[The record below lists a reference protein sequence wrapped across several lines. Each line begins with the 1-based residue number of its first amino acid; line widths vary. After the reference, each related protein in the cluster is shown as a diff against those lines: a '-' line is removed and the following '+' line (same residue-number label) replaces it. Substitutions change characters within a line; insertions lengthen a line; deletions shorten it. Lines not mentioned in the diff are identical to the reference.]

1 MRQRT
6 THVPSRQRDE
16 KENAM
21 NTRQGT
27 TLILG
32 GTGKTGRR
40 VADRLRDRGLP
51 LRSASRSGAVRFDW
65 DDQASWAPVLE
76 GVESMYVAY
85 PPDLAAPTSGPHL
98 RAMAAQ
104 AVASGVRKIV
114 LLSGRGEPQC
124 YPAERAVRESGAAFT
139 IVRCSWFAQNFS
151 EGQMLPSV
159 LAGELAFPAGNIAEP
174 FVDIDDTAD
183 VAVAALTSD
192 AHDAKIYELSG
203 PRLITFGEAVAE
215 IGKVTGREVRYV
227 PIGFDEYAKALA
239 QFVPHEQ
246 VAFLKELFEFILDGH
261 NAYLSDGVQQALGR
275 KPRDFSDFVR
285 DAAAAGAWRG

>member
-1 MRQRT
+1 
-6 THVPSRQRDE
+6 
-16 KENAM
+16 M
-21 NTRQGT
+21 NTQQKT

-40 VADRLRDRGLP
+40 IAERLNARGHSV
-51 LRSASRSGAVRFDW
+51 RIGSRSGTQRFDW
-65 DDQASWAPVLE
+65 EDQNTWAPVLE

-104 AVASGVRKIV
+104 AVQSGVRKIV

-139 IVRCSWFAQNFS
+139 VVRCAWFAQNFS
-151 EGQMLPSV
+151 EGQMLPAV
-159 LAGELAFPAGNIAEP
+159 LAGEVAFPAGSIAEP

-192 AHDAKIYELSG
+192 AHDGKIYELSG
-203 PRLITFGEAVAE
+203 PRLLTFEEVMTE
-215 IGKVTGREVRYV
+215 IGKAIGRDVRYV
-227 PIGFDEYAKALA
+227 PVSIDEYAAVLA
-239 QFVPHEQ
+239 QFVPAEQ
-246 VAFLKELFEFILDGH
+246 VTFLKELFAFILDGH

-275 KPRDFSDFVR
+275 KPKDFRDFAR
-285 DAAAAGAWRG
+285 DAAAAGAWRS

>member
-1 MRQRT
+1 
-6 THVPSRQRDE
+6 
-16 KENAM
+16 M
-21 NTRQGT
+21 NTQQGT

-40 VADRLRDRGLP
+40 VAARLTERNLP
-51 LRSASRSGAVRFDW
+51 VRIASRTGAQRFDW
-65 DDQASWAPVLE
+65 DDQNTWAPTLE
-76 GVESMYVAY
+76 GVQSMYVAY

-139 IVRCSWFAQNFS
+139 VVRCAWFAQNFS
-151 EGQMLPSV
+151 EGQMRPAV
-159 LAGELAFPAGNIAEP
+159 LAGEVAFPAGNIAEP

-192 AHDAKIYELSG
+192 AHDGKIYELSG
-203 PRLITFGEAVAE
+203 PRLLTFGEVVAE
-215 IGKVTGREVRYV
+215 IGKAIGRDVRYV
-227 PIGFDEYAKALA
+227 PVSSEQYAEVLA
-239 QFVPHEQ
+239 EFVPAEQ
-246 VAFLKELFEFILDGH
+246 VKFLKELFEFILDGH

-275 KPRDFSDFVR
+275 KPKDFRDFVR
-285 DAAAAGAWRG
+285 DAAAAGAWQG

>member
-1 MRQRT
+1 MAHVPPRQQRT
-6 THVPSRQRDE
+6 
-16 KENAM
+16 KEM
-21 NTRQGT
+21 TMTNTKQT

-40 VADRLRDRGLP
+40 VAERLTARGVP
-51 LRSASRSGAVRFDW
+51 VRIASRTGEHRFDW
-65 DDQASWAPVLE
+65 DDQSTWAQVLA
-76 GVESMYVAY
+76 GAESMYVAY

-98 RAMAAQ
+98 RAMAQQ

-151 EGQMLPSV
+151 EGQMLGPV
-159 LAGELAFPAGNIAEP
+159 LEGELAFPAGNIAEP
-174 FVDIDDTAD
+174 FIDIDDTAD
-183 VAVAALTSD
+183 VAVAALTD
-192 AHDAKIYELSG
+192 NAHEGRIYELSG
-203 PRLITFGEAVAE
+203 PRLLTFADAVAC
-215 IGKVTGREVRYV
+215 IGQALGREIRYV
-227 PIGFDEYAKALA
+227 PVSSEAYANTLA
-239 QFVPHEQ
+239 QFVPADQ

-275 KPRDFSDFVR
+275 KPRDFTDFVR
-285 DAAAAGAWRG
+285 DAVAAGAWQS

>member
-1 MRQRT
+1 
-6 THVPSRQRDE
+6 
-16 KENAM
+16 M
-21 NTRQGT
+21 NTQQGT

-40 VADRLRDRGLP
+40 VAERLSARG
-51 LRSASRSGAVRFDW
+51 RSVRIGSRSGAQRFDW
-65 DDQASWAPVLE
+65 DDQNTWAPLLE

-139 IVRCSWFAQNFS
+139 VVRCAWFAQNFS
-151 EGQMLPSV
+151 EGQMLPAV
-159 LAGELAFPAGNIAEP
+159 LAGEVAFPAGNIAEP

-192 AHDAKIYELSG
+192 AHDGKIYELSG
-203 PRLITFGEAVAE
+203 PRLLTFVEVMSE
-215 IGKVTGREVRYV
+215 ISKAIGRDVRYV
-227 PIGFDEYAKALA
+227 PVSMDEYAQVLA
-239 QFVPHEQ
+239 QFVPSEQ
-246 VAFLKELFEFILDGH
+246 VTFLKELFEFILDGH

-275 KPRDFSDFVR
+275 KPKDFSDFAR
-285 DAAAAGAWRG
+285 DAAAAGAWRS

>member
-1 MRQRT
+1 MT
-6 THVPSRQRDE
+6 
-16 KENAM
+16 
-21 NTRQGT
+21 NTQQT

-40 VADRLRDRGLP
+40 VAERLTARGVP
-51 LRSASRSGAVRFDW
+51 VRIASRTGAHRFDW
-65 DDQASWAPVLE
+65 DDQSTWAQVLE
-76 GVESMYVAY
+76 GAESMYVAY

-98 RAMAAQ
+98 HAMAQQ

-151 EGQMLPSV
+151 EGQMLGPV
-159 LAGELAFPAGNIAEP
+159 LEGELAFPAGNIAEP

-183 VAVAALTSD
+183 VAVAALTD
-192 AHDAKIYELSG
+192 EAHEGRIYELSG
-203 PRLITFGEAVAE
+203 PRLLTFADAVAC
-215 IGKVTGREVRYV
+215 IGQALGRDIRYV
-227 PIGFDEYAKALA
+227 PISSEAYAKTLA
-239 QFVPHEQ
+239 QFVPADQ

-275 KPRDFSDFVR
+275 KPRDFTDFVR
-285 DAAAAGAWRG
+285 DAAASGAWQS

>member
-1 MRQRT
+1 MKT
-6 THVPSRQRDE
+6 E
-16 KENAM
+16 
-21 NTRQGT
+21 QGT

-40 VADRLRDRGLP
+40 VAARLTARNLP
-51 LRSASRSGAVRFDW
+51 IRLASRGGAPRFDW
-65 DDQASWAPVLE
+65 DDQNTWAAALE
-76 GVESMYVAY
+76 GVEAMYVAY

-139 IVRCSWFAQNFS
+139 VVRCAWFAQNFS
-151 EGQMLPSV
+151 EGQMLPAV
-159 LAGELAFPAGNIAEP
+159 LAGEVAFPAGSVAEP

-192 AHDAKIYELSG
+192 AHDGKIYELSG
-203 PRLITFGEAVAE
+203 PRLLTFGEVVAE
-215 IGKVTGREVRYV
+215 IGKAIGRDVRYV
-227 PIGFDEYAKALA
+227 PVSSEQYAEVLA
-239 QFVPHEQ
+239 EFIPADHVK
-246 VAFLKELFEFILDGH
+246 FLKELFEFILDGH
-261 NAYLSDGVQQALGR
+261 NAYLSEGVQQALGR
-275 KPRDFSDFVR
+275 KPKDFRDFVR
-285 DAAAAGAWRG
+285 DAAAAGAWQG